1 MAEPQLPGL
10 LVLLVL
16 PDHLRLRLQ
25 RAPATAVV
33 VVLLTLAVRA
43 VPVEPV
49 ASPVAVAAVAA
60 GEPLLVVRVVMEEQ
74 ATSLSSLTSKI

>member
-1 MAEPQLPGL
+1 MAEPQLPVL

-25 RAPATAVV
+25 RAPATAAVV
-33 VVLLTLAVRA
+33 GLLTLAVRA
-43 VPVEPV
+43 APVEPV
-49 ASPVAVAAVAA
+49 ASPVVVAAAVVV
-60 GEPLLVVRVVMEEQ
+60 EPLLVVLVVMEAQ